1 MGALKQSNAAADDGL
16 GRHVESTVARQA
28 QLRGDIRAQQDV
40 LRSNDATISRLQS
53 EASSP
58 SVLRGPL
65 PDASHAKASC
75 LQSEASILPKWR
87 GSLHTQTVVSFV
99 TPCTWPKR
107 ATRSCLQS
115 HMPFQR
121 VG

>member
-1 MGALKQSNAAADDGL
+1 M
-16 GRHVESTVARQA
+16 ARQA

-65 PDASHAKASC
+65 RDASRAKASC

-87 GSLHTQTVVSFV
+87 GSLYTQTAVSFV

-107 ATRSCLQS
+107 VSDNATRSCLQS
-115 HMPFQR
+115 EAHAIPENGVTHSQCPCLGSALTAR
-121 VG
+121 